1 MVCQQL
7 VFFHTAK
14 YLFVTLLS
22 ICVGLLLLK
31 FPSKMNRMFSPPE
44 IGILMKSADRHS
56 SSSHVLLA
64 VGGWG

>member
-7 VFFHTAK
+7 VFFHAAK

-31 FPSKMNRMFSPPE
+31 FPQKMNRMFFPPE
-44 IGILMKSADRHS
+44 IGMMKSADWHR
-56 SSSHVLLA
+56 
-64 VGGWG
+64 